1 MVSPERITESIITR
15 TIIKHSARE
24 LEEISKVDVAIVGAG
39 PSGLTASYYLAK
51 AGYRVVIFERRFS
64 FGGGTGP
71 GGNMLPIVVFQEEAI
86 PILKE
91 FDIRY
96 ERAETGLYV
105 ARPFEVVAKL
115 ASKAIDAG
123 AKILLGAT
131 VNDLIYRRNPL
142 RITGIVWV
150 WTPIHEG
157 GYHVD
162 PLFTEAKAVVDATGH
177 DAEVISI
184 ATRKIPELGLV
195 MKGER
200 SAYAEEAERL
210 VVEFTGQVAPGL
222 YVTGM
227 AVAAVHGLPR
237 MGPIFGGMLLSG
249 KKLAEI
255 LVKDLITYSK
265 TL

>member
-1 MVSPERITESIITR
+1 MVIKESNITR
-15 TIIKHSARE
+15 TIVRYASRE
-24 LEEISKVDVAIVGAG
+24 LEELSSVDVAIVGAG
-39 PSGLTASYYLAK
+39 PSGLTAAYYLSK
-51 AGYRVVIFERRFS
+51 AGYRVAVFEKRFS

-71 GGNMLPIVVFQEEAI
+71 GGNMLPIIVFQEEAL
-86 PILKE
+86 PILEE
-91 FDIRY
+91 FSIRY
-96 ERAETGLYV
+96 EKADTGLYV
-105 ARPFEVVAKL
+105 AKPSEAIAKL

-123 AKILLGAT
+123 AKVLLGAT
-131 VNDLIYRRNPL
+131 VNDLIYRTNPP
-142 RITGIVWV
+142 RITGVVWV

-177 DAEVISI
+177 GAEIVCI
-184 ATRKIPELGLV
+184 AARKIPELGLEV
-195 MKGER
+195 KGER
-200 SAYAEEAERL
+200 SAYAEKAEKL
-210 VVEFTGQVAPGL
+210 VVDYTGQVVPGL

-255 LVKDLITYSK
+255 LAKDLEVYSG
-265 TL
+265 TT